1 MLCETNG
8 KSRFANSVAA
18 HYLGCMTFQ
27 YDSPENHVERRSG
40 LSPVLRAS
48 MFELPREN
56 WARHPA
62 FRGEAEHWTQIHG
75 GLLSASA
82 TLANWSEQMLGE
94 NDPVKLAQMG
104 AEVSRL
110 GGQLVHHAHGHHHI
124 EDDHFFPVFLRAFP
138 QLEHALALLD
148 GDHKVLSEVL
158 DDLEKAVGG
167 MAAVARGSERQQRD
181 AWLSA
186 AQVLLSPARR
196 LDALFIRHIGDEEEI
211 CIPTM
216 LNWRG

>member
-1 MLCETNG
+1 
-8 KSRFANSVAA
+8 
-18 HYLGCMTFQ
+18 
-27 YDSPENHVERRSG
+27 
-40 LSPVLRAS
+40 
-48 MFELPREN
+48 MFELPREK
-56 WARHPA
+56 WAMHPA
-62 FRGEAEHWTQIHG
+62 FRGEPQYWTQIHG

-82 TLANWSEQMLGE
+82 TLASWSEQMLGE
-94 NDPVKLAQMG
+94 DDPVKLAQMG

-110 GGQLVHHAHGHHHI
+110 GHQLVHHAHGHHHI

-138 QLEHALALLD
+138 QLEHPLALLD
-148 GDHKVLSEVL
+148 GDHKVLAEVL

-167 MAAVARGSERQQRD
+167 MAAVTRNGEAGQRD

-186 AQVLLSPARR
+186 SQVLLSPARR

-211 CIPTM
+211 CIPVM